1 MQQAI
6 TLDSF
11 IAFLTYFGAG
21 LGMLFLAA
29 TVVLL
34 VTPHS
39 EIRLIRAGNSAAA
52 VAFGGSLIG
61 LALPVHSAISHSVSL
76 WDALI
81 WSAVAAVAQVL
92 AFAIARVASG
102 KISQQIDENVL
113 SAGIFSAAIAISV
126 GLVNAAA
133 ITP

>member
-11 IAFLTYFGAG
+11 LAFLTYFGVG
-21 LGMLFLAA
+21 LGVLFAA
-29 TVVLL
+29 AAVVLL

-39 EIRLIRAGNSAAA
+39 EIRLIRAGNTAAA
-52 VAFGGSLIG
+52 VAFGGSLVG

-76 WDALI
+76 LDAVI
-81 WSAVAAVAQVL
+81 WGLVAAVVQVL
-92 AFAIARVASG
+92 AFLVARVASG
-102 KISQQIDENVL
+102 TLSKQIDDNVV
-113 SAGIFSAAIAISV
+113 SAGIFSAAIAISM

>member
-11 IAFLTYFGAG
+11 LAFLTYFGVG
-21 LGMLFLAA
+21 LGVLFAA
-29 TVVLL
+29 AVIVLL

-39 EIRLIRAGNSAAA
+39 EIRLIRAGNTAAA
-52 VAFGGSLIG
+52 IAFGGSLVG

-76 WDALI
+76 LDAVI
-81 WSAVAAVAQVL
+81 WGLVAAVVQVL
-92 AFAIARVASG
+92 AFVIARVASG
-102 KISQQIDENVL
+102 SLSKQIDDNVV
-113 SAGIFSAAIAISV
+113 SAGIFSAAIAISM

>member
-11 IAFLTYFGAG
+11 LAFLAYFGVG
-21 LGMLFLAA
+21 LAVLFAA
-29 TVVLL
+29 AAIVLL

-52 VAFGGSLIG
+52 IAFGGSLVG

-76 WDALI
+76 LDAVI
-81 WSAVAAVAQVL
+81 WGLVAAVVQVL
-92 AFAIARVASG
+92 AFLVARVASG
-102 KISQQIDENVL
+102 TLSKQIDENVV
-113 SAGIFSAAIAISV
+113 SAGIFSAAIAISM

>member
-11 IAFLTYFGAG
+11 LAFLTYFGVG
-21 LGMLFLAA
+21 LAVLFAA
-29 TVVLL
+29 AAIVLL

-39 EIRLIRAGNSAAA
+39 EIRLIRAGNTAAA
-52 VAFGGSLIG
+52 IAFGGSLVG

-76 WDALI
+76 LDAVI
-81 WSAVAAVAQVL
+81 WGLVAAVVQVL
-92 AFAIARVASG
+92 AFLVARVASG
-102 KISQQIDENVL
+102 TLSKQIDDNVV
-113 SAGIFSAAIAISV
+113 SAGIFSAAIAISM

>member
-11 IAFLTYFGAG
+11 LAFLTYFGVG
-21 LGMLFLAA
+21 LAVLFAA
-29 TVVLL
+29 AAIVLL

-39 EIRLIRAGNSAAA
+39 EIRLIRAGNTAAA
-52 VAFGGSLIG
+52 IAFGGSLVG

-76 WDALI
+76 LDAVI
-81 WSAVAAVAQVL
+81 WGMVAAVVQVL
-92 AFAIARVASG
+92 AFLVARVASG
-102 KISQQIDENVL
+102 TLSKQIDENVV
-113 SAGIFSAAIAISV
+113 SAGIFSAAIAISM

>member
-11 IAFLTYFGAG
+11 LAFLTYFGVG
-21 LGMLFLAA
+21 LGVLFVAA
-29 TVVLL
+29 TIVLL

-39 EIRLIRAGNSAAA
+39 EIRLIRAGNTAAA

-76 WDALI
+76 LDAVI
-81 WSAVAAVAQVL
+81 WGLVAAVVQVL
-92 AFAIARVASG
+92 AFLVARIASG
-102 KISQQIDENVL
+102 TLSKQIDDNVV

>member
-11 IAFLTYFGAG
+11 LAFLTYFGAG
-21 LGMLFLAA
+21 LGVLFIAA
-29 TVVLL
+29 AIVLL

-39 EIRLIRAGNSAAA
+39 EIKLVRAGNTAAA
-52 VAFGGSLIG
+52 VAFGGSLVG
-61 LALPVHSAISHSVSL
+61 LALPVHSAISHSVSVL
-76 WDALI
+76 DALI
-81 WSAVAAVAQVL
+81 WGIVAAVVQVL
-92 AFAIARVASG
+92 AFLIARIASG
-102 KISQQIDENVL
+102 TLSKQIDDNVV
-113 SAGIFSAAIAISV
+113 SAGIFSAAIAISM

>member
-11 IAFLTYFGAG
+11 VAFLTYFGAG
-21 LGMLFLAA
+21 LGVLFVAA
-29 TVVLL
+29 AIVLL

-39 EIRLIRAGNSAAA
+39 EIRLIRAGNTAAA
-52 VAFGGSLIG
+52 IAFGGSLVG

-76 WDALI
+76 LDALI
-81 WSAVAAVAQVL
+81 WGLVAAVVQVL
-92 AFAIARVASG
+92 AFLIARVASG
-102 KISQQIDENVL
+102 ALSRQIDDNVV
-113 SAGIFSAAIAISV
+113 SAGIFSAAIAISM

>member
-11 IAFLTYFGAG
+11 LAFLTYFGVG
-21 LGMLFLAA
+21 LGVLFAA
-29 TVVLL
+29 AAIVLL

-39 EIRLIRAGNSAAA
+39 EIRLIRAGNTAAA
-52 VAFGGSLIG
+52 IAFGGSLVG

-76 WDALI
+76 LDAVI
-81 WSAVAAVAQVL
+81 WGLVAAVVQVL
-92 AFAIARVASG
+92 AFIIARVASG
-102 KISQQIDENVL
+102 ALSRQIDDNVV
-113 SAGIFSAAIAISV
+113 SAGIFSAAIAISM

>member
-6 TLDSF
+6 TIESF
-11 IAFLTYFGAG
+11 LAFLTYFGVGVAV
-21 LGMLFLAA
+21 LFVAA
-29 TVVLL
+29 SIVLL

-39 EIRLIRAGNSAAA
+39 EIKLIRAGNSAAA

-61 LALPVHSAISHSVSL
+61 LALPIQAAITHSVSL
-76 WDALI
+76 FDAMI
-81 WSAVAAVAQVL
+81 WGAVAAVVQAL
-92 AFAIARVASG
+92 AFLLARLASG
-102 KISQQIDENVL
+102 RLSEEIDEGVL

-126 GLVNAAA
+126 GMINAAA

>member
-11 IAFLTYFGAG
+11 LAFLTYFGVG
-21 LGMLFLAA
+21 LAVLFAA
-29 TVVLL
+29 AAIVLL

-39 EIRLIRAGNSAAA
+39 EIRLIRAGNTAAA
-52 VAFGGSLIG
+52 IAFGGSLVG

-76 WDALI
+76 LDAVI
-81 WSAVAAVAQVL
+81 WGLVAAVVQVL
-92 AFAIARVASG
+92 AFLVARVASG
-102 KISQQIDENVL
+102 TLSKQIDENVV
-113 SAGIFSAAIAISV
+113 SAGIFSAAIAISM